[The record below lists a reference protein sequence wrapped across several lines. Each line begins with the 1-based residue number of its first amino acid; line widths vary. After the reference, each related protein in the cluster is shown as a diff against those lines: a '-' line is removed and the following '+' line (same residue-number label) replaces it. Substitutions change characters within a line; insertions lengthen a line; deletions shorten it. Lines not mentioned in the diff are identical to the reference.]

1 MKKKLNSFIIAL
13 SLLVVDPNEVPR
25 EVEPIP
31 PESTP
36 TSISQILANIIL
48 YILGFSAALAVL
60 FIIIG
65 GLRFIVSSGD
75 QNAADQGKKI
85 ILYAILGLIVIIF
98 SFVIVTF
105 VIQSA
110 APVIVP

>member
-1 MKKKLNSFIIAL
+1 MLNLAVFAATTDS
-13 SLLVVDPNEVPR
+13 VPKEVN
-25 EVEPIP
+25 PIP
-31 PESTP
+31 QDKAPNSVA
-36 TSISQILANIIL
+36 QILSNVII

-65 GLRFIVSSGD
+65 GLRFIISSGD
-75 QNAADQGKKI
+75 QTAADQAKKI
-85 ILYAILGLIVIIF
+85 VLYAVLGLLIIIF

-105 VIQSA
+105 VTTSI